1 MLIRVTKSLFHSIQ
15 NFIVPQGE
23 VSLAAR
29 ATRRRAAVGIKG
41 ETRSLLVLLT
51 GKTMAT
57 GQQVRLTVKSMV
69 ETINIKEPSS
79 AHA

>member
-29 ATRRRAAVGIKG
+29 ETRRWAAVGIKG
-41 ETRSLLVLLT
+41 ETRSLLVLT

-57 GQQVRLTVKSMV
+57 GQQVRLTVKLMV
-69 ETINIKEPSS
+69 ETINIEEPSS